1 MVVSRF
7 KGLQRKR
14 GYFNLEGDTERQ
26 MQDFEQDTDDS
37 LRALSDQID
46 RVRTEAVES
55 KEETQAEVTRVSEE
69 TAGQNTQI
77 GELDDR
83 VTALENPPD
92 APYGYARGIAS
103 SVVADTNRLPF
114 DTPTLRGGMTV
125 ASDAWVIPEDG
136 VYQISAI
143 GAWRTGNT
151 ANPSNVVIRFRRNGS
166 STLADTLTRRWN
178 TNTGNVVGIDASIAR
193 YLVEGDTIFFEN
205 RSGNTLTQST
215 TASQTVY
222 TIVKVGE

>member
-69 TAGQNTQI
+69 TSGQNAQI

-83 VTALENPPD
+83 VTALEAVGALWRGNFQLGQSVASGFPFLMDQQETSGNISFNGTTEVTINEDGLYTVLWSFYGTRNSTSATPSLPVSLRVNAVTVAGAVSIRYSTSSS
-92 APYGYARGIAS
+92 APGATNGAVSTRLSQGDVIDFS
-103 SVVADTNRLPF
+103 SGTSSL
-114 DTPTLRGGMTV
+114 TPTINANRQTV
-125 ASDAWVIPEDG
+125 
-136 VYQISAI
+136 
-143 GAWRTGNT
+143 
-151 ANPSNVVIRFRRNGS
+151 
-166 STLADTLTRRWN
+166 
-178 TNTGNVVGIDASIAR
+178 SIA
-193 YLVEGDTIFFEN
+193 
-205 RSGNTLTQST
+205 
-215 TASQTVY
+215 
-222 TIVKVGE
+222 KVGE